1 MVAGQGR
8 GHEVF
13 GTREYGHAIRNGRV
27 VVVETTLPRH
37 LRGYD
42 EYTAGT
48 FTEGPIKRLLSRKGK
63 R

>member
-1 MVAGQGR
+1 M
-8 GHEVF
+8 F
-13 GTREYGHAIRNGRV
+13 GAKEYSHRIGKTGRV

-42 EYTAGT
+42 EHTARQ
-48 FTEGPIKRLLSRKGK
+48 FTEGPIKRLMSRRVG